1 MAGRRPPGSTARRC
15 PIDPQ
20 ASALDELIRT
30 RRGVLTGYAYLLCG
44 SLAEAEDL
52 FQDALVSALV
62 RQRPDVASIE
72 AYVRTTMRHTYIDGF
87 RRRRRWAALRHL
99 YAVDEDG
106 RSLDPATADHV
117 TARVD
122 LQRALSALSPRQ
134 RACVV
139 LRYYD
144 DLTVPRIAETLGL
157 SAGTVKRHLSDAAAR
172 LAPLLGDGPATST
185 DRGER

>member
-1 MAGRRPPGSTARRC
+1 M
-15 PIDPQ
+15 
-20 ASALDELIRT
+20 
-30 RRGVLTGYAYLLCG
+30 
-44 SLAEAEDL
+44 
-52 FQDALVSALV
+52 
-62 RQRPDVASIE
+62 ASIE

-99 YAVDEDG
+99 YAVDEEA
-106 RSLDPATADHV
+106 RASDPGAADHV

-122 LQRALSALSPRQ
+122 LQRALSALSGRQ

-144 DLTVPRIAETLGL
+144 DLTVPQIAEALGL
-157 SAGTVKRHLSDAAAR
+157 STGTVKRHLSDATGR
-172 LAPLLGDGPATST
+172 LAPLLGDVTATRT